1 MLLKKKKIS
10 GKIECF
16 IQVKSDGICMLFIF
30 HDNYMK
36 VKVEEK
42 ICLEKTIII
51 LNAVIYNI

>member
-1 MLLKKKKIS
+1 MS